1 MWLLYYVK
9 QNIAGE
15 GIIPTAHEKIVVL
28 KGLECNLKLLN
39 RAIDQL
45 SESAEEQNKDKIIV
59 KLKKIVPDDL

>member
-1 MWLLYYVK
+1 MSSKIL
-9 QNIAGE
+9 QGE